1 MKRFEFVPFCA
12 SGAAELRKISIG
24 FAHRGIGLPIAASFG
39 EMTSKADIITDEPAK
54 YVKGRCPFGH
64 GTVHSH
70 PYPGYVHGRSP
81 QICSY
86 GCTPGAIIE
95 TPIDRMVREATEF
108 TELFCRERGVSKEK
122 HDGRLTEIL
131 EQIRRTGAYDHTFE
145 ELEHGSRVAWRNAGK
160 CINRQVHGEL
170 QLLDRR
176 GVKTNAEFFECLVDH
191 LRRALAGEA
200 VTAVISIFRASAPSS
215 KSKSGAPVA
224 IGPRIWNNQL
234 VRFAGHELP
243 GGKVLGD
250 PAELQFTKLL
260 KKVFGWAP
268 SGEPSMF
275 DILPLILQIHPNE
288 PPEIF
293 ELPKEVARVVDL
305 THPRIA
311 GFGDL
316 GLKWSV
322 ATPPH
327 LDHPVACD
335 PSRLRYKIPARE

>member
-1 MKRFEFVPFCA
+1 
-12 SGAAELRKISIG
+12 
-24 FAHRGIGLPIAASFG
+24 
-39 EMTSKADIITDEPAK
+39 
-54 YVKGRCPFGH
+54 
-64 GTVHSH
+64 
-70 PYPGYVHGRSP
+70 
-81 QICSY
+81 
-86 GCTPGAIIE
+86 
-95 TPIDRMVREATEF
+95 
-108 TELFCRERGVSKEK
+108 VSKEK